1 MKLTVQLT
9 STLDVEGKVDRLV
22 GHAHLWPIRELTA
35 ERPGDLLRAPPQIK
49 LALHIRAELSVQ
61 RDLPGLGARPTVVG
75 TRLSCVGPVRA
86 STRVTVPADLSAFFL
101 VPLVQTPERHRFV
114 VR

>member
-75 TRLSCVGPVRA
+75 TRLSGQVPG
-86 STRVTVPADLSAFFL
+86 SGVTG
-101 VPLVQTPERHRFV
+101 
-114 VR
+114 